1 MEEFE
6 KVHNQTNIE
15 RQDEATQVD
24 DLRTPTCSVATST
37 DKVEQVCVETLTEVR
52 YNDTALPT
60 NTATSNSSLADAA
73 HDSSTNHLM
82 KTTTT
87 TTMTMTTL
95 TNRMTTGNAIVGLHE
110 RPLEPFLEEE
120 NTYGNGG
127 CKIVPGGSGSGRKSR
142 KGRASGAP
150 LVCCSTRT
158 SSFSERSSSQELLIL
173 DPGALGGSVTSP
185 TLGGSGNG
193 GQSLKSPGDEGAE
206 FINSEFYID
215 ESLPSSAASAER
227 ACLRHTLH
235 HQQQHQLQHE
245 IRQMIADCLAGDR
258 GSYDEGTIILLLQ
271 VQDDDRTYFF
281 QCSRQRTRMHI
292 LFSSEC
298 YPFGLRTFIYFVWLM
313 SSFARLVSLF
323 LFNHPFAGAPKDIAR
338 ISVKDELLFK

>member
-1 MEEFE
+1 MDLEEFE
-6 KVHNQTNIE
+6 KVHNQTNTE

-82 KTTTT
+82 NTTTT

-95 TNRMTTGNAIVGLHE
+95 TNRMTTCSSTGNASVGLHE

-120 NTYGNGG
+120 NAYGNGG
-127 CKIVPGGSGSGRKSR
+127 SKPVPGGSVSGRKSR

-173 DPGALGGSVTSP
+173 DPGALGGLVTSP
-185 TLGGSGNG
+185 TLAGSANG

-271 VQDDDRTYFF
+271 VQDDDRTNFI
-281 QCSRQRTRMHI
+281 QCSRERTRMHV
-292 LFSSEC
+292 LSASE
-298 YPFGLRTFIYFVWLM
+298 
-313 SSFARLVSLF
+313 SF
-323 LFNHPFAGAPKDIAR
+323 
-338 ISVKDELLFK
+338 